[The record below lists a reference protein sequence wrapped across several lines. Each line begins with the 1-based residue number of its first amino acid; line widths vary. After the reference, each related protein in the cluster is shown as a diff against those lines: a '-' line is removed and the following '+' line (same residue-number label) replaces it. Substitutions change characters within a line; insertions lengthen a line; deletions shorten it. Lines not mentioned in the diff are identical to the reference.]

1 MGQTY
6 NITMKHFNGVDY
18 DTLLPASVQL
28 EKVAYSGTGL
38 YGESS
43 PTSVTFSSA
52 PQLILLPNY
61 GVPNKDGTLW
71 QLRTNQSFTPA
82 ELFSTS
88 YIQIASYASS
98 AGGVLYAKK
107 SNDGKTFS
115 WYSNKLADAQSNV
128 LGKIYYCFGISGLA
142 SVPNQ
147 NENDFFIQKSGSFVV
162 PRTGRYYLELHGG
175 GGSGGHRAGGGGSGQ
190 TYNEIT
196 LTKNVVI
203 PVTIGAGGNI
213 SGGSS
218 TSAGG
223 TTTFGEYSVAGGN
236 PPDYYSYDAGTG
248 SGNIGENGNGTNGGS
263 GGGLFPNSGHG
274 GTFDA
279 GAGGTLPS
287 SGSDGLV
294 YVKYLGE

>member
-43 PTSVTFSSA
+43 PTSVTFSVA
-52 PQLILLPNY
+52 PQLVLLPNAE
-61 GVPNKDGTLW
+61 VPKKDGLLW
-71 QLRTNQSFTPA
+71 QLRANQSFTPA
-82 ELFSTS
+82 ELFSTN
-88 YIQIASYASS
+88 YVQIASYASS
-98 AGGVLYAKK
+98 SVGGVLYAKK

-115 WYSNKLADAQSNV
+115 WYSDEKAVAQSNV
-128 LGKIYYCFGISGLA
+128 LGRIYYCFGISGLA

-175 GGSGGHRAGGGGSGQ
+175 GGSGGYRAGGGGSGQ
-190 TYNEIT
+190 TYSEIT

-213 SGGSS
+213 SGSS
-218 TSAGG
+218 GSAGG

-236 PPDYYSYDAGTG
+236 PPSYYSSTPGTG
-248 SGNIGENGNGTNGGS
+248 SGNVGENGNGNNGGS
-263 GGGLFPNSGHG
+263 GGGLFPNSGRG
-274 GTFDA
+274 GNI
-279 GAGGTLPS
+279 GGDQPS
-287 SGSDGLV
+287 SASGLGGLV
-294 YVKYLGE
+294 YLKYLGE